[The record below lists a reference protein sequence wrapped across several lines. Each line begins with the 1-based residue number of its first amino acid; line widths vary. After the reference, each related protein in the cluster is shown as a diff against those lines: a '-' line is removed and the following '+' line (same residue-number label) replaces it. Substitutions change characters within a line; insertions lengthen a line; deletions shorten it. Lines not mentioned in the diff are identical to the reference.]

1 MFVLQMYINI
11 FSETTIKLENEAIHN
26 KLLHVEASNAYFVIN
41 RNFNIT
47 FSYIYT
53 KLMLYKFIFIT
64 PSPIYDILPTKRKI
78 FRKHNSA
85 VTDTARTYPSKL

>member
-47 FSYIYT
+47 FSYIYK

-64 PSPIYDILPTKRKI
+64 PSPIYDILPTKRKS
-78 FRKHNSA
+78 FRKHNCA